1 MQTIVDLLRNAVA
14 QHGLR
19 TALLEPRD
27 NNIIYS
33 LSFTAMWERAH
44 RFATYLQQNVKQGD
58 RVLLWDTS
66 RIDWLIA
73 YCGALLAG
81 AVVVPLDANSREDFI
96 AKITSITDAKFL
108 ITSHKQFNTLKKIS
122 IPLIDIDALPQ
133 QSVDES
139 SLPEILENDTAQIM
153 FTSGTTGQP
162 KGVILTHKNIA
173 SNALAAL
180 QVIDVQSTDRLLSI
194 LPLSHMFE
202 LTVEIAVLSFGASI
216 VYARSLSPETLL
228 RLFTMQHATC
238 MVLVPQALQ
247 LFMNGIE
254 REVRRQKRE
263 RQWEL
268 LHTVAARLPFGLR
281 RYLFAQVHQRFGGHF
296 HFFVSG
302 GAYLSPKLAQRWEN
316 MGFLLIQGYGATE
329 CSPIVSATPMH
340 SHNLTSVGK
349 PLPGVDVRIAPD
361 KEILVHGDNIAR
373 GYWQNP
379 EATALAFKDGWYA
392 TGDLGE
398 FDAQDFLYLRGRKKN
413 MIVLASGLNIYPE
426 DIENVLTSITG
437 VKDAVVVGL
446 NEPEQGPRVHAIL
459 LLDDAT
465 NAKTI
470 VQQANKQLASHQQIK
485 DYTIWPH
492 EDFPRTH
499 TLKVKRQDLLNELPS
514 IRKTQ
519 SQSSN
524 TPTT

>member
-1 MQTIVDLLRNAVA
+1 MQTIVDLLKSTVER
-14 QHGLR
+14 QGLR

-27 NNIIYS
+27 THSIYS
-33 LSFTAMWERAH
+33 LNFIEVWEKAH
-44 RFATYLQQNVKQGD
+44 LFAGYLQQHLKQGD

-73 YCGALLAG
+73 YFGTLLVG

-96 AKITSITDAKFL
+96 SKIISITDANFL
-108 ITSHKQFNTLKKIS
+108 ITSQKQYSTLKKVS
-122 IPLIDIDALPQ
+122 ITFIDIDALPQ
-133 QSVDES
+133 KDVEKA
-139 SLPEILENDTAQIM
+139 SLPEIQEDHTAQIM

-162 KGVILTHKNIA
+162 KGVLLTHKNIA
-173 SNALAAL
+173 SNALSAL
-180 QVIDVQSTDRLLSI
+180 QIVDVKSSDRLLSI

-202 LTVEIAVLSFGASI
+202 LTIEIAVITVGASI

-228 RLFTMQHATC
+228 HLFTTQRATC

-247 LFMNGIE
+247 LFLNGIE

-268 LHTVAARLPFGLR
+268 LHTIAARLPFGLR
-281 RYLFAQVHQRFGGHF
+281 RRLFAQVHQRFGGRF

-302 GAYLSPKLAQRWEN
+302 GAYLPPKLAQRWEN
-316 MGFLLIQGYGATE
+316 MGFLLIQGYGSTE
-329 CSPIVSATPMH
+329 CSPIVSVTPMH
-340 SHNLTSVGK
+340 SHNLSSVGK

-361 KEILVHGDNIAR
+361 KEILVHGDNVAQ

-413 MIVLASGLNIYPE
+413 MIVLANGLNIYPE
-426 DIENVLTSITG
+426 DIENVLTSISG
-437 VKDAVVVGL
+437 VRDAVVVGL
-446 NEPEQGPRVHAIL
+446 NESEQGPRVHAIL

-465 NAKTI
+465 TARAI

-499 TLKVKRQDLLNELPS
+499 TLKVKRQDLMSELPT
-514 IRKTQ
+514 IRKAQ
-519 SQSSN
+519 SQSSD
-524 TPTT
+524 TQTL